1 MYIFITEKIYM
12 YTFFSVAL
20 RDPFNAERILLLK
33 RRAITATRT
42 QECFQ
47 FQWKKK
53 KKKRHEKPISTSKGW
68 CRTRCKALHSRLFR
82 SKAPTLLVLRFMC
95 EDLCVPSV
103 FNRGNMKSSLP
114 LWEGEGCTVTVH
126 ESPACPDGVRG
137 LRKWR

>member
-42 QECFQ
+42 Q

-53 KKKRHEKPISTSKGW
+53 KKK
-68 CRTRCKALHSRLFR
+68 TRK
-82 SKAPTLLVLRFMC
+82 T
-95 EDLCVPSV
+95 
-103 FNRGNMKSSLP
+103 N
-114 LWEGEGCTVTVH
+114 
-126 ESPACPDGVRG
+126 
-137 LRKWR
+137 